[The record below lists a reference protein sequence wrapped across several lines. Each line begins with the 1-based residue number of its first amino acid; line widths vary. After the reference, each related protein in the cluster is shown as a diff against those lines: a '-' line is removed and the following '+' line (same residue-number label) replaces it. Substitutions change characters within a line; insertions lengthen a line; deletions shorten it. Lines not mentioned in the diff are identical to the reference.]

1 MQIPVEPNLD
11 KPIPL
16 VAQPQNGQTYED
28 RLKIAGNTAM
38 LLRELGIEET
48 LTPEEDATAKE
59 MIAKLKPAEGKN
71 SEPTSQEKA
80 LKNVSVALKIGGY
93 LNEYEKQIVAD
104 KIQVRTVVV
113 NRLMEISQDDDNKIA
128 LKALELLGKASDLFT
143 ERSEITITHKT
154 SDELKTAI
162 KERIAQLM
170 QMQKLDN
177 KSKTEN
183 RLSQLKH
190 SQNDVVDVEVKEK
203 WVPKLLKNP
212 QKSG

>member
-11 KPIPL
+11 KPIPIN
-16 VAQPQNGQTYED
+16 AKPQTGSTYEE
-28 RLKIAGNTAM
+28 RLKVAGNTAM
-38 LLRELGIEET
+38 LLKELGVDDD
-48 LTPEEDATAKE
+48 LSPEEDAQAKE
-59 MIAKLKPAEGKN
+59 MIARLKPADGKPSVPS
-71 SEPTSQEKA
+71 SEEKE

-113 NRLMEISQDDDNKIA
+113 NRLMEISQDDDNKVA

-154 SDELKTAI
+154 SDELKVAI

-177 KSKTEN
+177 KSKTET

-190 SQNDVVDVEVKEK
+190 SQTEVVDVEVKEK
-203 WVPKLLKNP
+203 
-212 QKSG
+212 

>member
-11 KPIPL
+11 KPIPIN
-16 VAQPQNGQTYED
+16 AKPQTGSTYEE
-28 RLKIAGNTAM
+28 RLKVAGNTAM
-38 LLRELGIEET
+38 LLKELGVDDD
-48 LTPEEDATAKE
+48 LSPEEDAQAKE
-59 MIAKLKPAEGKN
+59 MIARLKPADGKPSVPS
-71 SEPTSQEKA
+71 SEEKG
-80 LKNVSVALKIGGY
+80 LKNVGVALKIGGY

-113 NRLMEISQDDDNKIA
+113 NRLMEISQDDDNKVA

-177 KSKTEN
+177 KSKTET

-190 SQNDVVDVEVKEK
+190 SQTEVIDVEVKEK
-203 WVPKLLKNP
+203 
-212 QKSG
+212 

>member
-1 MQIPVEPNLD
+1 MHIPVEPNLD
-11 KPIPL
+11 KPIPFL
-16 VAQPQNGQTYED
+16 AQPQTGKTYED
-28 RLKIAGNTAM
+28 RLKVAGNTAM
-38 LLRELGIEET
+38 LLKELGADDD
-48 LTPEEDATAKE
+48 LSPEEEAKAKE

-71 SEPTSQEKA
+71 SNAAPEEKV
-80 LKNVSVALKIGGY
+80 LQNVGVALKIGGY
-93 LNEYEKQIVAD
+93 LSEYEKQIVAD

-154 SDELKTAI
+154 SDELKVAI

-170 QMQKLDN
+170 QMQQIDN
-177 KSKTEN
+177 KGKTET

-190 SQNDVVDVEVKEK
+190 SQTEIVDVEVKEK
-203 WVPKLLKNP
+203 
-212 QKSG
+212 

>member
-1 MQIPVEPNLD
+1 MHIPVEPNLD
-11 KPIPL
+11 KPIPFL
-16 VAQPQNGQTYED
+16 AQSQTGKTYED
-28 RLKIAGNTAM
+28 RLKVAGNTAM
-38 LLRELGIEET
+38 LLKELGADDD
-48 LTPEEDATAKE
+48 LSPEEDAKAKE

-71 SEPTSQEKA
+71 SNAALEEKV
-80 LKNVSVALKIGGY
+80 LQNVGVALKIGGY

-154 SDELKTAI
+154 SDELKVAI

-170 QMQKLDN
+170 QMQQIDN
-177 KSKTEN
+177 KGKTET

-190 SQNDVVDVEVKEK
+190 SQTEVVDIEVKEK
-203 WVPKLLKNP
+203 
-212 QKSG
+212 

>member
-1 MQIPVEPNLD
+1 MHIPVEPNLD
-11 KPIPL
+11 KPIPFL
-16 VAQPQNGQTYED
+16 AQPQTGKTYED
-28 RLKIAGNTAM
+28 RLKVAGNTAM
-38 LLRELGIEET
+38 LLKELGADDD
-48 LTPEEDATAKE
+48 LSPEEDAKAKE

-71 SEPTSQEKA
+71 SNAAPEEKV
-80 LKNVSVALKIGGY
+80 LQNVGVALKIGGY

-154 SDELKTAI
+154 SDELKVAI

-170 QMQKLDN
+170 QMQQIDN
-177 KSKTEN
+177 KGKTET

-190 SQNDVVDVEVKEK
+190 SQTEILDVEVKEK
-203 WVPKLLKNP
+203 
-212 QKSG
+212 